1 MHLYI
6 SHLSLLLPSTPKYD
20 HEDLPGFIVQLVLLF
35 LGLQNYAAIRVNAR
49 KYVVEQVQITLQLPQ
64 CYVNFTYDMF
74 VKDTGHTVVNS
85 VREKRT
91 LLKLTQDEL
100 ADKVQATRQT
110 IIAIEKGNY
119 VPSVLLALRLSSI
132 LNCSVEDVFQYEKI

>member
-1 MHLYI
+1 
-6 SHLSLLLPSTPKYD
+6 LPSTPKYD